1 MDKVKAA
8 NTRGASWLMKSLS
21 MKSLSMKSWNVKSW
35 RIKVYL
41 ALAALAGALMAFS
54 AGAQDAPGQA
64 GADAPRGETAPS
76 AEQPAGSGPSR
87 EGVILSLNGP
97 VTPPVAQYLAREIE
111 TASDAGKDLVILE
124 IDTPGGLV
132 DSMKTIIKA
141 ILASDTPVASFVSPQ
156 GARSASAG
164 LYIMYASHVSAM
176 APATNTGAATPVELG
191 GAPSESPFDAP
202 APETGNDAP
211 AEDDAA
217 PDNENGDENDGQT
230 PDATNTDAA
239 NTDELDAGA
248 ADRPESDAPEG
259 GSGDGEDT
267 QGAPPLTSPDAM
279 RAKVVNDSVAYIR
292 ALAEERGRN
301 ADWAE
306 SAVRD
311 AASVSANEALEL
323 NVIDLIA
330 DDIDDLL
337 TQIDGRTVTTA
348 SGEITVTTG
357 NIRLERIE
365 PTMVERI
372 LSFIANPN
380 VAVILMSLAT
390 TGIIIEMWNPG
401 SIFPGAVGLTCLALG
416 LYSLQVLPFN
426 GLPLALMGI
435 GAILIVVEAYSPTFG
450 VAGLA
455 GLSLFGVGMYFL
467 FPESLRVS
475 PAIIGGAVVTAG
487 ALMAAILIAFIGSR
501 SHGPMIGGDAIRKR
515 EGVVDDW
522 EGGEGWV
529 IIEGER
535 WRARSDKPLK
545 PGDRIRVV
553 NVDGLVVT
561 VKQAKAGGLFAN
573 LAPGEAA

>member
-1 MDKVKAA
+1 M
-8 NTRGASWLMKSLS
+8 ASDLS
-21 MKSLSMKSWNVKSW
+21 RLKRLGVLT
-35 RIKVYL
+35 ILL
-41 ALAALAGALMAFS
+41 ALGAVLFQLSALAQNASEGP
-54 AGAQDAPGQA
+54 DA
-64 GADAPRGETAPS
+64 
-76 AEQPAGSGPSR
+76 R
-87 EGVILSLNGP
+87 EGVILTLNGP
-97 VTPPVAQYLAREIE
+97 VTPPAAQYLAREIE
-111 TASDAGKDLVILE
+111 AASDAGKEVIILE

-141 ILASDTPVASFVSPQ
+141 VLASDTPVASFVSPQ

-176 APATNTGAATPVELG
+176 APATNTGAATPVEIG
-191 GAPSESPFDAP
+191 GAPSESPFERP
-202 APETGNDAP
+202 SPEEETTPDENADDTAAEGEASDEAAP
-211 AEDDAA
+211 AEEAA
-217 PDNENGDENDGQT
+217 PDADAPQT
-230 PDATNTDAA
+230 DAPLSNPDA
-239 NTDELDAGA
+239 
-248 ADRPESDAPEG
+248 S
-259 GSGDGEDT
+259 
-267 QGAPPLTSPDAM
+267 
-279 RAKVVNDSVAYIR
+279 RAKAINDSVAYIR

-311 AASVSANEALEL
+311 AASITAKEALEL

-337 TQIDGRTVTTA
+337 AQMNGRTVKVA
-348 SGEITVTTG
+348 SGEKTLATENV
-357 NIRLERIE
+357 RLERIE

-372 LSFIANPN
+372 LGFIANPN

-401 SIFPGAVGLTCLALG
+401 SIFPGALGLTCLALG

-426 GLPLALMGI
+426 WLPLALMGI

-475 PAIIGGAVVTAG
+475 PVIIGVSVATAG
-487 ALMAAILIAFIGSR
+487 ALMAVVLIAFIGSR
-501 SHGPMIGGDAIRKR
+501 SHGPMIGAEAIRKR
-515 EGVVDDW
+515 EGVVDEWD
-522 EGGEGWV
+522 GAEGWV

-535 WRARSDKPLK
+535 WRARADKPMK

-553 NVDGLVVT
+553 DIDGLVVT